1 MRVFRQNKNVLV
13 ISLLMILGLAMSA
26 VAQSEKTTSV
36 PSPETFK
43 PTLKLK
49 NFGQINTN
57 YFRGARPADQD
68 YKTLAAMGIKTIVN
82 LERDGDSTAQQKAEA
97 AGLKF
102 YLIRMS
108 DSETPSDS
116 DVQKFL
122 EIANDP
128 ANQPIYVHCK
138 GGRHRTGMVTA
149 VYRMVHDGWT
159 SDQAYAEMKKFDFS
173 YGFGHG
179 NLKDYV
185 FAYHTKGEP
194 NSTVG
199 TSVASEPKK

>member
-1 MRVFRQNKNVLV
+1 MRVFRQNKNIFV
-13 ISLLMILGLAMSA
+13 IAMLMVFALAISA
-26 VAQSEKTTSV
+26 VAQSEKNSSV

-49 NFGQINTN
+49 NFGQINAN

-68 YKTLAAMGIKTIVN
+68 YKTLAAMGIKSIVN

-97 AGLKF
+97 AGVKF
-102 YLIRMS
+102 FLIRMS
-108 DSETPSDS
+108 DSETPSNS

-138 GGRHRTGMVTA
+138 GGRHRTGLVTA
-149 VYRMVHDGWT
+149 VYRIEHDGWT
-159 SDQAYAEMKKFDFS
+159 TDQAYAEMKKFDFG

-179 NLKDYV
+179 SLRDYV
-185 FAYHTKGEP
+185 FAYQAKGEP